1 MRHAFQVAYDGAR
14 YFGFV
19 RQPGHPTVEAEL
31 LEIFSKCGLY
41 HDLRDVTYRV
51 AARTDR
57 GVSGMGQ
64 VVALDVLW
72 EPNLQELNSVLPED
86 IAVLVAVEVKPDFNP
101 RTQAQSKHYCYVCE
115 APHSFNLPTAREAA
129 KLFEGTHNFSHF
141 CKREPGKPTTGDLE
155 HVRVR
160 GKKILVFDFIA
171 RGFLWQQV
179 RRMVEGLLA
188 VGKGALSVEELKSML
203 DGREKHSM
211 RPSPAD
217 GLFLVDT
224 KYLSFRFRPDARARK
239 RFVGYLKSLKHPRYG
254 VMAAPLCRKGFV

>member
-1 MRHAFQVAYDGAR
+1 VNRFLYSYEMFLRELDNGYVYVSKKHTNKIF
-14 YFGFV
+14 
-19 RQPGHPTVEAEL
+19 EL
-31 LEIFSKCGLY
+31 LESDDDEAIQRLIDEGKAEKYESK
-41 HDLRDVTYRV
+41 DFRDELR
-51 AARTDR
+51 
-57 GVSGMGQ
+57 
-64 VVALDVLW
+64 
-72 EPNLQELNSVLPED
+72 
-86 IAVLVAVEVKPDFNP
+86 K
-101 RTQAQSKHYCYVCE
+101 
-115 APHSFNLPTAREAA
+115 
-129 KLFEGTHNFSHF
+129 
-141 CKREPGKPTTGDLE
+141 DLE
-155 HVRVR
+155 HDLE
-160 GKKILVFDFIA
+160 ILKEVKQ
-171 RGFLWQQV
+171 LWQQV